1 MEARGR
7 ETLGAEREMKED
19 MTRILIASML
29 EKAFNDG
36 KSSPRRAARNLVDL
50 GVAFSK
56 GRFQKR
62 FLVYAQEM
70 LQDQDSAYYQLLRSD
85 GIDMEIIEDE
95 LDKYAKERGAISE

>member
-70 LQDQDSAYYQLLRSD
+70 L
-85 GIDMEIIEDE
+85 
-95 LDKYAKERGAISE
+95 

>member
-1 MEARGR
+1 
-7 ETLGAEREMKED
+7 MKED

-62 FLVYAQEM
+62 FLVYA
-70 LQDQDSAYYQLLRSD
+70 
-85 GIDMEIIEDE
+85 
-95 LDKYAKERGAISE
+95 